1 MNNKFKV
8 GELLHKRSPFSKTWI
23 NFDGSYTMETF
34 NEVVHYEDDG
44 GQLRTVNPM
53 FSRESDADDFQGI
66 KVPFGAR
73 VPHVFTNGYTVSDG
87 EEELT
92 FIPVNAR
99 RVRGHV
105 NPDKS
110 NEVIYR
116 NAWNSTHV
124 KLEVTA
130 TGLKETIILK
140 SEKAPTAFQFEVK
153 GDTDGN
159 LQLAPAW
166 LVDANGV
173 YRDVEQVVDNGI
185 VTLTVDPDGLAYPI
199 EVDPTI
205 FVGNLVGAKND
216 NVVMSNTSDSVYLN
230 PESMALLSNDIRRIY
245 SKYPN
250 MIKGIPSDAKITK
263 ATLTVY
269 ASAFSGVLKFRVH
282 AVASDYNPDTL
293 TWRGQPLISDNL
305 VSPEVTLQVGSPSW
319 NPIDITNIVQ
329 AKLDGTQVSALVMK
343 SSNLSSGGDATI
355 ALSNN
360 PYSGTRPFITVE
372 FNAPPSKPT
381 VVSPNGGET
390 VAGSQAISWTASSDI
405 RDYTEDPFIAKDAII
420 FSNKLAV
427 GQSFTMNA
435 DNALIKR
442 IYLRLG
448 VSNSGIAYKMSL
460 YHTNGSTG
468 YWLADRSRLVAQGDV
483 VFESGTSP
491 VWCYADLPSV
501 AVTKG
506 NRYAIVIEPK
516 DGSSITYQVS
526 RTDTYRSN
534 ANGCAMIQDSTS
546 STFTGYDMDF
556 LYKIVYSSGEAASQL
571 RYNVQLSPDNGGTWK
586 DIIPLSFAGATSQ
599 TYNFGN
605 EAETSTAKVRV
616 RAYDGISYGDWD
628 ESNGVFTISQNDPP
642 AAPDNLSPNG
652 TTVDRAT
659 VVRMSWRHNDPDGN
673 DPQSKFEL
681 NWRLQGN
688 SSWTVITQNTV
699 NQYYDMPINTLPA
712 GKIEWRVRTYDQGGL
727 VGPYSTI
734 TVFTAAGKPTT
745 PIITSPVNNST
756 ITDAYPTITW
766 SHPDQVQFRVRVFRT
781 SDNVMLFEEIRTSPN
796 KALSVSTALANST
809 AYYVNVAI
817 ADNSGIWSNDARVNF
832 TVSYTQPNVPTVS
845 NVVDN
850 INGSIT
856 ISVLNPFATGNTPR
870 TEYNDFYRK
879 TGNGEWI
886 KLARVTNPSTGLVTW
901 TDRTLTPNA
910 TEVYKVRAV
919 GSNGAYIDS
928 ATMTV
933 VVSLRDT
940 QIAVAS
946 NTLSY
951 VTLRKREGSKE
962 VTGRTAVS
970 SDFVGRPY
978 PLTEFGSNLNRT
990 YDYRFKVE
998 NWEDVVQMREFAQ
1011 LGEAFILRDNWGK
1024 KDFVT
1029 FNSINI
1035 EEGRTFWYISLQ
1047 PTKVY
1052 YQEAIE

>member
-53 FSRESDADDFQGI
+53 LSRETDTDDYQGI
-66 KVPFGAR
+66 KVPFDAR
-73 VPHVFTNGYTVSDG
+73 VPHIFSTGYAVGHGDEQLIFT
-87 EEELT
+87 
-92 FIPVNAR
+92 PVGAR
-99 RVRGHV
+99 KVRGKV
-105 NPDKS
+105 NPDKI
-110 NEVIYR
+110 NEIIYR
-116 NAWNSTHV
+116 SAWTGTDV

-130 TGLKETIILK
+130 NSLKETIILK
-140 SEKAPTAFQFEVK
+140 TEKAPTTFQFIVD
-153 GDTDGN
+153 GGTDGN

-166 LVDANGV
+166 LTDANGV
-173 YRDVEQVVDNGI
+173 YRDVEQVVKDGI
-185 VTLTVDPDGLAYPI
+185 VTLTVDTDGLAFPI

-216 NVVMSNTSDSVYLN
+216 NTVYSNNSDGVYLN
-230 PESMALLSNDIRRIY
+230 EQSVALLSNDIRRIY

-250 MIKGIPSDAKITK
+250 MIKGIPTDAKITK

-269 ASAFSGVLKFRVH
+269 ASGFDGTLKFRVH

-293 TWRGQPLISDNL
+293 TWRSQPLISDNL

-319 NPIDITNIVQ
+319 NPIDITSIVQ

-360 PYSGTRPFITVE
+360 QYSGTRPFITVE

-390 VAGSQAISWTASSDI
+390 VAGSQAITWTAANDI
-405 RDYTEDPFIAKDAII
+405 RDYTEDPFIAKDSII

-448 VSNSGIAYKMSL
+448 VSNSGLSYKMSL

-468 YWLADRSRLVAQGDV
+468 YWLADKSRLVAQGDV

-506 NRYAIVIEPK
+506 NRYAIVIEAK
-516 DGSSITYQVS
+516 DGSSVTYQMS

-534 ANGCAMIQDSTS
+534 ANGCAMVQDSTS
-546 STFTGYDMDF
+546 STFAGFDMDF

-571 RYNVQLSPDNGGTWK
+571 RYNVQLSSDSGSTWK

-599 TYNFGN
+599 SYNFGN
-605 EAETSTAKVRV
+605 ELETSTAKVRV
-616 RAYDGISYGDWD
+616 RAYDGVSYGPWD
-628 ESNGVFTISQNDPP
+628 ESDGVFTISQNDPP
-642 AAPDNLSPNG
+642 GAPDNLAPNG
-652 TTVDRAT
+652 TSIDRSKVT
-659 VVRMSWRHNDPDGN
+659 RMSWRHNDPDGN
-673 DPQSKFEL
+673 DPQSKFEI
-681 NWRLQGN
+681 NWRMQGS
-688 SSWTVITQNTV
+688 SSWTVVTQNSV
-699 NQYYDMPINTLPA
+699 NQYYDAPTNTFPA

-727 VGPYSTI
+727 VGPYSTV
-734 TVFTAAGKPTT
+734 TVFTAAGTPTT
-745 PIITSPVNNST
+745 PIITSPANNST
-756 ITDAYPTITW
+756 LPDANPTITW
-766 SHPDQVQFRVRVFRT
+766 SHPDQVQYRVRVFKT
-781 SDNVMLFEEIRTSPN
+781 SDNSMVFEAIKISPN
-796 KALSVSTALANST
+796 KALTITTALANST

-817 ADNSGIWSNDARVNF
+817 ADSSGLWSNDARVNI
-832 TVSYTQPNVPTVS
+832 TISYTQPNTPTLS
-845 NVVDN
+845 ATVDN
-850 INGSIT
+850 INGTVSL
-856 ISVLNPFATGNTPR
+856 SVLNPFATGNTPR
-870 TEYNDFYRK
+870 TDFNEFFRK

-886 KLARVTNPSTGLVTW
+886 KVQRLSNPNTGLVNW
-901 TDRTLTPNA
+901 TDRMPTPNA

-919 GSNGAYIDS
+919 GSNGAYVDS
-928 ATMTV
+928 SSVTV

-940 QIAVAS
+940 QLAVAS

-962 VTGRTAVS
+962 VTGRKSVS

-978 PLTEFGSNLNRT
+978 PMTEFGSNLNRSM
-990 YDYRFKVE
+990 DYRYKVE
-998 NWEDVVQMREFAQ
+998 NWDDVLQIREYAQ

-1029 FNSINI
+1029 FDTVNI
-1035 EEGRTFWYISLQ
+1035 DEGRTFWYVSIHL
-1047 PTKVY
+1047 TKVY